1 MVSFV
6 DQQIGR
12 ILDALDELGIA
23 DNTLIV
29 FTTDHGHFLGQH
41 GLIAK
46 GAFHF
51 EDLLRLPFLVRFPGK
66 VPANQTSDALQSL
79 VDLAPTFLSACGIEV
94 PGVMQGVDQ
103 LPVWTGQQAKA
114 RDEVIVEFR
123 HQPTLLQLRTY
134 IDERYKMTV
143 YRDRPYGELFDL
155 KTDPNELR
163 NLWDDPGITDLK
175 LRLMHNFENA
185 EMKREPM
192 PLPRISGA

>member
-1 MVSFV
+1 M
-6 DQQIGR
+6 
-12 ILDALDELGIA
+12 
-23 DNTLIV
+23 
-29 FTTDHGHFLGQH
+29 
-41 GLIAK
+41 
-46 GAFHF
+46 
-51 EDLLRLPFLVRFPGK
+51 
-66 VPANQTSDALQSL
+66 
-79 VDLAPTFLSACGIEV
+79 DLAPTFLSACGIEV